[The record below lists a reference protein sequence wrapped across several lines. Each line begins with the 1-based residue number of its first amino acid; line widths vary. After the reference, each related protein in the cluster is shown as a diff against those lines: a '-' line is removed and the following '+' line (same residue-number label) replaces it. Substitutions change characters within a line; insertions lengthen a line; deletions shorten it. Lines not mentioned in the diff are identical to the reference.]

1 MKTCYNDSYER
12 IQTLATKIDQI
23 DESLEDLIAQTKS
36 SLENKINSVESGL
49 NTRFLSVQNQVSD
62 MNTNVNKMQT
72 SLGGFEDS
80 TNKGFSK
87 VWEKFKEV
95 DKEIA
100 NLPKAKNCGS
110 LVYCCM
116 RNYVIFYTLIVLLFN
131 VG

>member
-1 MKTCYNDSYER
+1 METCYNDSYER
-12 IQTLATKIDQI
+12 IQKLATKIDQI

-36 SLENKINSVESGL
+36 TLENKIKSVESGL

-87 VWEKFKEV
+87 VWGKFKEV

-100 NLPKAKNCGS
+100 NLPKNCGS
-110 LVYCCM
+110 LVYCYM
-116 RNYVIFYTLIVLLFN
+116 KNYVIFYTLIVLLFN
-131 VG
+131 LM